1 MSFSQPVTEIIRQRF
16 SCRTCDGRPIAGEQ
30 RQLLEAYLASSG
42 PGPFGT
48 QPRFK
53 LVAATAGDESALKG
67 LGTYGFIR
75 GATGFVIGAMKNG
88 TGNLE
93 DFGYLLERIILYAT
107 DLGLGTCWL
116 GGTFTRS
123 RFARRISATRQESVP
138 AVVSVGYAAE
148 RQTVA
153 DSLSRQVSRGDHR
166 LPWAKLFCG
175 AQSGV
180 PLTEEEAGPYA
191 QPLEM
196 VRLGPSASNKQP
208 WRIVQDGHT
217 WHFYLQRT
225 PGYREG
231 ALKRLVGIADMQRI
245 DMGIAMC
252 HFELSARELG
262 LTGGWTASEPGI
274 PAGDGL
280 GEYTVS
286 WLDAGQ
292 SAGVRTEK
300 DNEQS

>member
-16 SCRTCDGRPIAGEQ
+16 SCRTYDGRPIADEQ
-30 RQLLEAYLASSG
+30 RQLLETYLTSSG
-42 PGPFGT
+42 QGPFGT

-53 LVAATAGDESALKG
+53 LVAATADDESALKG

-75 GATGFVIGAMKNG
+75 GATGFVIGAMKDG
-88 TGNLE
+88 AGNLE

-116 GGTFTRS
+116 GGTFTKS

-138 AVVSVGYAAE
+138 AAVSTGYVAE
-148 RQTVA
+148 RQTFA
-153 DSLSRQVSRGDHR
+153 DSMSRQVSRGDHR
-166 LPWAKLFCG
+166 LPWARLFWK
-175 AQSGV
+175 AQSGA
-180 PLTEEEAGPYA
+180 PLAEGEAGPYA
-191 QPLEM
+191 EPLEM

-208 WRIVQDGHT
+208 WRIAKDGDT

-231 ALKRLVGIADMQRI
+231 ALKRIVGIADMQRI

-262 LTGGWTASEPGI
+262 LAGRWAVSEPGI
-274 PAGDGL
+274 PAGDRL

-286 WLDAGQ
+286 WVDTTQ
-292 SAGVRTEK
+292 SSGV
-300 DNEQS
+300 